1 MHNTP
6 QRARS
11 PLESKLSNMT
21 PNDLRLMKLRES
33 KSVKKRRFPL
43 GYYTKPEYLKNLPAL
58 LPGDSPSLQARKNR
72 IKK

>member
-1 MHNTP
+1 
-6 QRARS
+6 
-11 PLESKLSNMT
+11 
-21 PNDLRLMKLRES
+21 MKLRES

-58 LPGDSPSLQARKNR
+58 LPGDSPSLQARKDR